1 MKMRRMAE
9 ELTEAQRSALIDRMR
24 ALKLD
29 LEAQLASVDTAA
41 KPVELDQASVGRLS
55 RMDALQQ
62 QAMARAG
69 QRSLHGR
76 LSRCVSA
83 LAAVDRGEYG
93 LCRACD
99 EPIGYRR
106 LAAYPEA
113 PLCIECQGG
122 GR

>member
-1 MKMRRMAE
+1 MAE
-9 ELTEAQRSALIDRMR
+9 ELTEAQRRALIDRLR

-29 LEAQLASVDTAA
+29 LEGQLVDVDDAA
-41 KPVELDQASVGRLS
+41 RPVELDQASVGRLS
-55 RMDALQQ
+55 RMDAMQQ

-69 QRSLHGR
+69 QRSLQLR

-93 LCRACD
+93 LCRVCD

-113 PLCIECQGG
+113 ALCIDCQGG